1 MSPGGVS
8 EGIGQLK
15 RQQILQKMG
24 VTVETLAHG
33 DGKMSILLNALESVV
48 ADDMEPMH
56 LTRFGQPAN
65 GRFGPVVSS

>member
-33 DGKMSILLNALESVV
+33 DGKMSILLNALES
-48 ADDMEPMH
+48 DDMEPMH
-56 LTRFGQPAN
+56 MTRFGQPAN
-65 GRFGPVVSS
+65 GRFGPIVSS